1 MKTMESSENYT
12 FVIIGQGTLAVRCCQ
27 FLLSIGIHLEV
38 VMPLDSVFL
47 LWAKKEGLKCLNTIQ
62 DLESLVSNNSVE
74 WLFSIS
80 NPIILTSALLD
91 NIKLGAFN
99 YHDAPLPKYAGTH
112 ATSWAL
118 FAMEDKYAVTWH
130 RIATVVDAGDIAVQ
144 QNVEI
149 NRSDT
154 ALSLNM
160 KCYNAAFEG
169 FKKLISLIKGGKP
182 IEYVKQNVSERS
194 FFSSRKRPYAGA
206 CLQWEHSA
214 EELSAL
220 VRGLSFG
227 ERYRNPLCVPKVYL
241 INIIGIVKTLEVL
254 SVSTHKQAGILVDI
268 AQNFWIVT
276 TGTTDIRIEFIQLTG
291 EDLRADFLADMLCI
305 SVGDSLPIINNSDLE
320 DLTQEH
326 EELAP
331 YESFWVNRL
340 ESFRPLNFKF
350 DTLYHDLDC
359 IFEIYYNWNLYIDI
373 ENVTS
378 EERLVN
384 ILGAFVVYLAL
395 VNDVQYFHLDCA
407 TELPKHEVIDY
418 SIFFSA
424 SVPFEFNID
433 FNCSALDLYS
443 SISVE
448 RSILNKF
455 KTFHKDIICRYPQL
469 RSTESLY
476 SKYICNVRISII
488 DFINSEVK
496 PAVYQLYEKNNASLT
511 MQIDPVKGA
520 FRWISNSSHI
530 ENADL
535 KRMADHIISL
545 DRLLLSNPNLPLKS
559 LLSQCGTLGII

>member
-1 MKTMESSENYT
+1 M
-12 FVIIGQGTLAVRCCQ
+12 
-27 FLLSIGIHLEV
+27 
-38 VMPLDSVFL
+38 
-47 LWAKKEGLKCLNTIQ
+47 
-62 DLESLVSNNSVE
+62 
-74 WLFSIS
+74 
-80 NPIILTSALLD
+80 
-91 NIKLGAFN
+91 GAF
-99 YHDAPLPKYAGTH
+99 A
-112 ATSWAL
+112 
-118 FAMEDKYAVTWH
+118 
-130 RIATVVDAGDIAVQ
+130 
-144 QNVEI
+144 
-149 NRSDT
+149 
-154 ALSLNM
+154 
-160 KCYNAAFEG
+160 
-169 FKKLISLIKGGKP
+169 
-182 IEYVKQNVSERS
+182 
-194 FFSSRKRPYAGA
+194 
-206 CLQWEHSA
+206 
-214 EELSAL
+214 
-220 VRGLSFG
+220 
-227 ERYRNPLCVPKVYL
+227 
-241 INIIGIVKTLEVL
+241 
-254 SVSTHKQAGILVDI
+254 
-268 AQNFWIVT
+268 
-276 TGTTDIRIEFIQLTG
+276 
-291 EDLRADFLADMLCI
+291 
-305 SVGDSLPIINNSDLE
+305 
-320 DLTQEH
+320 
-326 EELAP
+326 
-331 YESFWVNRL
+331 
-340 ESFRPLNFKF
+340 
-350 DTLYHDLDC
+350 
-359 IFEIYYNWNLYIDI
+359 
-373 ENVTS
+373 
-378 EERLVN
+378 
-384 ILGAFVVYLAL
+384 VYLAL